1 MTAPDFI
8 CIGHRGARGR
18 APENTLAG
26 VRKGLALGADWV
38 EVDVHCVQGVPVVI
52 HDATLNRTTN
62 AQGNLEDQTLE
73 SLRKLDAGSG
83 ERIPLL
89 SEVFE
94 EVRARGG
101 LNIELK
107 GKDTAGPVVG
117 LVREQIEEFGWSR
130 DLVLISSFD
139 PRELLAVRELAPDIQ
154 LGLLMDHVRKDWQD
168 LAASLKAS
176 TLHVA
181 HRRIRSSLVK
191 RAHGL
196 GLRVF
201 GYTVN
206 LPGELLR
213 LKRMGLDGV
222 FTDFPDMCAR
232 QRPESG
238 RESSHSTR

>member
-1 MTAPDFI
+1 MTGSDFI

-26 VRKGLALGADWV
+26 VRKGLTLGADWI

-52 HDATLNRTTN
+52 HDSTLNRTTN
-62 AQGNLEDQTLE
+62 GKGNLEDQTLE
-73 SLRKLDAGSG
+73 SLRMLDAGDG

-107 GKDTAGPVVG
+107 GKGTAGPVLD
-117 LVREQIEEFGWSR
+117 LVRRQVEEFGWSK
-130 DLVLISSFD
+130 DLILISSFD
-139 PRELLAVRELAPDIQ
+139 PQELMAARELEPDIQ
-154 LGLLMDHVRKDWQD
+154 LGLLMDRVRKDWPELTHRLQ
-168 LAASLKAS
+168 AG
-176 TLHVA
+176 TLHVD
-181 HRRIRSSLVK
+181 HRRIRSSLVR
-191 RAHGL
+191 RAHDL

-222 FTDFPDMCAR
+222 FSDFPDMCVR
-232 QRPESG
+232 QGQS
-238 RESSHSTR
+238 